1 MTNFIIDERA
11 HTLTTLTSDSKVTP
25 KTKHSTLDQSDTPA
39 KRSRNN
45 ASRMRIPRVIQA
57 IVCFEILAV
66 LVVSCL
72 GVYLVWWKYDVQR
85 DTLVQWVMFLLKE
98 REKKA

>member
-1 MTNFIIDERA
+1 MTNFITDERA
-11 HTLTTLTSDSKVTP
+11 HTLTTLTPDSKVTP

-39 KRSRNN
+39 KRSGND

-72 GVYLVWWKYDVQR
+72 VVYLVWWKYDVQR